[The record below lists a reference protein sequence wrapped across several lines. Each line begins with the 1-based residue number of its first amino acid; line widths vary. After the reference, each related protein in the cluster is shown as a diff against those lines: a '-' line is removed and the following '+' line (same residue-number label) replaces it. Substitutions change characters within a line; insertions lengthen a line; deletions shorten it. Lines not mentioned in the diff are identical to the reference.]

1 MCVINIILHTL
12 LLVDVCE
19 NINTI
24 YIQLY
29 IVKNCINIPQSF
41 FSFFIIKTVYLICLK
56 GASLI
61 VGSVTGPAP
70 GATSD
75 GATPNICLKG
85 ILPT

>member
-1 MCVINIILHTL
+1 MNIILHTL

-29 IVKNCINIPQSF
+29 TVKNRINIPQSF
-41 FSFFIIKTVYLICLK
+41 FFIIKTVYLICLK
-56 GASLI
+56 GPSLI